1 MVSVLSDVNSV
12 FTGFRGERLG
22 DKLLSF
28 LRVVSGAYIE
38 A

>member
-12 FTGFRGERLG
+12 FADFREERLG
-22 DKLLSF
+22 DKLFSF
-28 LRVVSGAYIE
+28 LRVVPGIYIE